1 MSAGTM
7 VVANESIPIPA
18 FDLNISHL
26 DVSSISMD
34 RLEVD
39 SVQLNESFRSI
50 FNIFICMFVVMI
62 LQTGSL
68 FYLVYYTRK
77 KQPDDPCLLRLD
89 D

>member
-26 DVSSISMD
+26 EVSSISMD

-77 KQPDDPCLLRLD
+77 KQPDDPCLLQLD
-89 D
+89 N